1 MTRLVPGTQRRTLG
15 ATDLSCF
22 PLAYG
27 LWRFAGTSVK
37 AARAK
42 IEMALEVGID
52 LFDNADV
59 YGCDGG
65 GAFGDA
71 ETLFGEVM
79 ADAPALRERMLV
91 ATKGGIVLG
100 VPYDSSASYLR
111 SAVEASLRRMQIEV
125 IDLYQIHRPDF
136 LTHPAEIAAVLTELR
151 DAGKIREV
159 GVSNYTASQFEAL
172 QAHLDFPIATHQPE
186 FSCWAHGALRDGVL
200 DQCMARGVTPLVW
213 SPLAG
218 GRLGMSTEQAKA
230 SPDGARL
237 AATVDALDTVAKET
251 GLPRTAVALA
261 WTMVHPAGVIPIIGT
276 QRLERIRESMHAF
289 EVGFT
294 RPQWNQILTAAQGY
308 PLP

>member
-1 MTRLVPGTQRRTLG
+1 MTRLAPQSQRRTLG
-15 ATDLSCF
+15 ATALTCF

-37 AARAK
+37 DARAK

-71 ETLFGEVM
+71 EALFGEVM

-91 ATKGGIVLG
+91 ASKGGIVLG
-100 VPYDSSASYLR
+100 VPYDSSAAYLR

-159 GVSNYTASQFEAL
+159 GVSNYTPSQFEAL

-186 FSCWAHGALRDGVL
+186 FSCWSHEVLRDGIL
-200 DQCMARGVTPLVW
+200 DQCMAKNVTPLVW

-218 GRLGMSTEQAKA
+218 GRLAMSSADAKA
-230 SPDGARL
+230 SPDGPRL
-237 AATVDALDTVAKET
+237 AATIDALDAVARENDV
-251 GLPRTAVALA
+251 PRSAVALA

-276 QRLERIRESMHAF
+276 QRLERIRESMKAF
-289 EVGFT
+289 DTQFT

>member
-1 MTRLVPGTQRRTLG
+1 MTRLAPRPQRRTLG
-15 ATDLSCF
+15 DTDLSCF

-37 AARAK
+37 EARAK

-71 ETLFGEVM
+71 EALFGEVM
-79 ADAPALRERMLV
+79 ADAPTLRERMLV

-100 VPYDSSASYLR
+100 VPYDSSAEYLR
-111 SAVEASLRRMQIEV
+111 SAVEASLRRMKIEV

-136 LTHPAEIAAVLTELR
+136 LTHPAEIARVLTALR
-151 DAGKIREV
+151 EAGKIREV
-159 GVSNYTASQFEAL
+159 GVSNYTPSQFEAL

-186 FSCWAHGALRDGVL
+186 FSCWSHGALRDGVL
-200 DQCMARGVTPLVW
+200 DQCMARNVTPLVW

-218 GRLGMSTEQAKA
+218 GRLGMDSAQAKA
-230 SPDGARL
+230 SADGPRL
-237 AATVDALDTVAKET
+237 AATIDALDAVATEN
-251 GLPRTAVALA
+251 GVPRSAVALA
-261 WTMVHPAGVIPIIGT
+261 WTMVHPSGIIPIIGT
-276 QRLERIRESMHAF
+276 QRLERIRESVRAF
-289 EVGFT
+289 ETQFT
-294 RPQWNQILTAAQGY
+294 RTQWNEILIAAQGY